1 MKKPF
6 FSVIIA
12 TYNRRRQLE
21 EAVGSVLSQS
31 YEDFELIIVDDHS
44 EDETPDY
51 LAGLDDDRIRVFT
64 NEKNMHVSHSR
75 NTGIEKARGEWIVF
89 LDDDDRM
96 LPEKLRVLADTIAK
110 SSRINFIH
118 HKVWVDY
125 LQDNKRRL
133 SNNRTSRNYR
143 EELLVSNIIGG
154 PNNVAIRRDLLSP
167 EKGFD
172 TSLRFA
178 EEYEL
183 WIRLSGHQEFNPV
196 FLDIPLATISIQRG
210 TISLDKDLDAYTE
223 AYTVI
228 SQRYR
233 DAIASLSKSMLRKRE
248 ENFYRGYAARCIYG
262 NKRLCASWG
271 FLKAF
276 RCSMNPKYIPA
287 SILSLLSPVS
297 LIRLYR

>member
-1 MKKPF
+1 M
-6 FSVIIA
+6 
-12 TYNRRRQLE
+12 E
-21 EAVGSVLSQS
+21 EAVGSVLSQK

-44 EDETPDY
+44 EDNTPDY
-51 LAGLDDDRIRVFT
+51 LAGLDDKRVKVFT

-75 NTGIEKARGEWIVF
+75 NVGIEKAQGEWVVF
-89 LDDDDRM
+89 LDDDDIM
-96 LPEKLRVLADTIAK
+96 SPEKLQVLADTIAK
-110 SSRINFIH
+110 SPRINFIH

-125 LQDNKRRL
+125 VQDNKKRL
-133 SNNRTSRNYR
+133 SNNRASRNYK

-154 PNNVAIRRDLLSP
+154 PNNVAIHRDLLSL

-183 WIRLSGHQEFNPV
+183 WIRLAGHKDFNPV
-196 FLDIPLATISIQRG
+196 FLDTSLATISIQRG
-210 TISLDKDLDAYTE
+210 TMSLDKDLDAYIE
-223 AYTVI
+223 AYIVI
-228 SQRYR
+228 SERYR
-233 DAIASLSKSMLRKRE
+233 DAIASLPGSMIRKRE

-276 RCSMNPKYIPA
+276 RFSMNPEYIPA
-287 SILSLLSPVS
+287 SILSLLSPAS
-297 LIRLYR
+297 LIKLYR